1 MSLSIQQLQLMF
13 EDKDKSEPHTP
24 MFNGKAG
31 SLDKFDFLISQIEE
45 LRLQNIEIQNQ
56 IQVHQ
61 NELNLKISIYLLHN
75 KENNDVIQTQIKE
88 IEKQIQNEIIQ
99 NKLLTFNYIKKHE
112 DCFEIKKQII
122 NHNKQQQIVSIPDLN
137 NPNRPSDCSTAP
149 SPGMKVQ
156 IKRAY
161 KKVSSVIFSDF

>member
-1 MSLSIQQLQLMF
+1 MSFSIQQLQLMF

-45 LRLQNIEIQNQ
+45 LRLQNIEFQNQ

-61 NELNLKISIYLLHN
+61 NELNLKI
-75 KENNDVIQTQIKE
+75 KNNDVIQTQIKE
-88 IEKQIQNEIIQ
+88 IEKQIQNEIIE

-122 NHNKQQQIVSIPDLN
+122 NTNKQQQIVSIPDLN

-161 KKVSSVIFSDF
+161 KKGSSVIFSDF

>member
-1 MSLSIQQLQLMF
+1 MSFSIHQLQQMF

-24 MFNGKAG
+24 IFKGKTG

-45 LRLQNIEIQNQ
+45 LRQQNIEFQNQ
-56 IQVHQ
+56 IQIHSNQ
-61 NELNLKISIYLLHN
+61 LNQKI
-75 KENNDVIQTQIKE
+75 KNNDVMQTQIKE

-122 NHNKQQQIVSIPDLN
+122 NTNKQQQIVSIPDLN

>member
-1 MSLSIQQLQLMF
+1 MNFSIHQLQQLF
-13 EDKDKSEPHTP
+13 EDKEKSEPHTP
-24 MFNGKAG
+24 IFNGKTG
-31 SLDKFDFLISQIEE
+31 SLDKLDFLISQIEE
-45 LRLQNIEIQNQ
+45 IRLENIQFQNQ
-56 IQVHQ
+56 IQIYQ
-61 NELNLKISIYLLHN
+61 NELNSKLK
-75 KENNDVIQTQIKE
+75 NNDVINTQIKE

-99 NKLLTFNYIKKHE
+99 NKLLTFNYIQKHE

-122 NHNKQQQIVSIPDLN
+122 NNNRQDQIVSIPDLN

-156 IKRAY
+156 IMRAT